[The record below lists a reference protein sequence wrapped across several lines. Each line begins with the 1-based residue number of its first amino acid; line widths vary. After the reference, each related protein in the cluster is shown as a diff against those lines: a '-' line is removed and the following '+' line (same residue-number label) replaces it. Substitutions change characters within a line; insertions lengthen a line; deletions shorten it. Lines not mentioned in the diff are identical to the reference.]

1 MDIEVLNAV
10 LDRSIATVAEREF
23 GLLSKGMTKEEWSNT
38 VHQSLN
44 SLTGLQQS
52 NPPNYDDPWIALF
65 YLNWYQPGQIQLVH
79 LLIEEQRKASGGRQL
94 LRSNRQL
101 LHVIDLG
108 CGALALR
115 FGLVL
120 AVAAALELGEDI
132 DEIHIDSID
141 PNTAMAQMGVK
152 IWNEF
157 LSQVLS
163 GGINSPDLKWVLA
176 AIRRL
181 SQPVPTVRNIRLKE
195 LNVNSEAEFWLTA
208 FHAVYPNNVEEIN
221 STLVYLASTNEPHV
235 GILTGHSH
243 SGQGALL
250 QRVSPFEGT
259 QFVRQMSTFEPVVN
273 GFLPEATRWRRLLNE
288 QMNSPHRYLDREVTW
303 TFPRALAW
311 TYTKAN

>member
-1 MDIEVLNAV
+1 MDIEALTAI

-23 GLLSKGMTKEEWSNT
+23 GLLSKGMTKQEWSNK
-38 VHQSLN
+38 VRQSLN
-44 SLTGLQQS
+44 SLGGLQQS
-52 NPPNYDDPWIALF
+52 NPPNYNDPWIALF
-65 YLNWYQPGQIQLVH
+65 YLTWYQPGQIQLVH
-79 LLIEEQRKASGGRQL
+79 LLIEEQRKASGRGRL
-94 LRSNRQL
+94 LKSDRQL

-141 PNTAMAQMGVK
+141 PNTAMAQTGVT

-163 GGINSPDLKWVLA
+163 RGMDDPDLKWVLA

-181 SQPVPTVRNIRLKE
+181 SQPVPTVRNIKLKE
-195 LNVNSEAEFWLTA
+195 LNVNSDAEFWLTA
-208 FHAVYPNNVEEIN
+208 IHAVYPNNVEEIN
-221 STLVYLASTNEPHV
+221 SSLGYLASTNEPHV
-235 GILTGHSH
+235 GILTGHNH
-243 SGQGALL
+243 TGQGDLL

-259 QFVRQMSTFEPVVN
+259 HFVRRMSTFDPVFN
-273 GFLPEATRWRRLLNE
+273 DFLPEVTRWRRLLNE
-288 QMNSPHRYLDREVTW
+288 QMNSPHRYLDKEVTW
-303 TFPRALAW
+303 TFPRSLGW